1 MGYGLG
7 GRSMALVDC
16 ISLVGV
22 LPACRVAEVYH
33 LCGCVP
39 WLVHVWRHPGSV
51 NELPS
56 LLIHNFRPSRLSSCS
71 ATGPAAARPAWT
83 SSVVYDGSVVGHDV
97 PISLNCLAWG
107 VGVGGWGGALS
118 VRRTG
123 SCDRGMRHPVWCSPS
138 WWWGFILSRCF
149 VCF

>member
-1 MGYGLG
+1 M
-7 GRSMALVDC
+7 
-16 ISLVGV
+16 
-22 LPACRVAEVYH
+22 
-33 LCGCVP
+33 
-39 WLVHVWRHPGSV
+39 

-107 VGVGGWGGALS
+107 WEWGVGVGGGRFLLEGQVVATEACAIQS
-118 VRRTG
+118 DAVF
-123 SCDRGMRHPVWCSPS
+123 VVV
-138 WWWGFILSRCF
+138 GFILSRCF